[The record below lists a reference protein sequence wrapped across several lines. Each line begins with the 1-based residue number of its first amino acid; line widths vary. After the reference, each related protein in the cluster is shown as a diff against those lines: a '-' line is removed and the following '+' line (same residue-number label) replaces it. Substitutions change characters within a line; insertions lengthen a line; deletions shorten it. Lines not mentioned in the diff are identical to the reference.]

1 MAILERNYEVDQSES
16 FEQFRGVVKDLDQEV
31 RQHNQFQVFKRI
43 LTHHLQR
50 LELAQLH
57 YLYKKFPTFDWA
69 LERFTNIKERLDQL
83 NLSEEVE
90 LGFFFQLVRKNIY
103 FFVYVNLSIF
113 PFSPFVKADRIYGN

>member
-16 FEQFRGVVKDLDQEV
+16 FEQFRGVVKDLDQDV
-31 RQHNQFQVFKRI
+31 RQHNEFQAFKQR

-57 YLYKKFPTFDWA
+57 YLYQKFPTFDWA
-69 LERFTNIKERLDQL
+69 LERFMNIKEMLDQL

-90 LGFFFQLVRKNIY
+90 LVFFSTSQKNY
-103 FFVYVNLSIF
+103 LLFYL
-113 PFSPFVKADRIYGN
+113 R